1 MEESKNE
8 LPPTPMFTDPS
19 KINHF
24 AANMD
29 PKLFQ
34 NPNNYQNPKLH
45 IKSNDEM
52 NIIEKPYKEKDSHDG
67 QKLINDFSAILNS
80 ILNVTFKGMI
90 AKIKDEPDTLQKYPL
105 SVQNYY
111 I

>member
-1 MEESKNE
+1 
-8 LPPTPMFTDPS
+8 
-19 KINHF
+19 
-24 AANMD
+24 
-29 PKLFQ
+29 
-34 NPNNYQNPKLH
+34 
-45 IKSNDEM
+45 M